1 MGRPSQSRNSP
12 TSSTLNKS
20 HSLSLLAPADVIL
33 APRPDAIHGRNRVTR
48 RQRDYCWRRLGKNV
62 PEPTR
67 SAGTP
72 LPQSG
77 EGSIDLAR
85 GAGMSTGRIWQ
96 GRVYSRPRGR
106 DFVVASLIKNHV
118 RRRD

>member
-12 TSSTLNKS
+12 TSSTLDTS
-20 HSLSLLAPADVIL
+20 HSLSLLAPADVIP
-33 APRPDAIHGRNRVTR
+33 APRPDAIHGRNRITR
-48 RQRDYCWRRLGKNV
+48 RQRDYLLASARKER
-62 PEPTR
+62 TR
-67 SAGTP
+67 AGTP